1 MALVPVYINEL
12 SPQDIVRIFGVYT
25 QLFAMFGV
33 VFAFGLGIILTK
45 AGFEDQI
52 MWRIMFGLD
61 ILTILFVIAKCF
73 LGVIPESSNSLIMK
87 G

>member
-12 SPQDIVRIFGVYT
+12 SPKAIVGIFGVYT

-33 VFAFGLGIILTK
+33 VVAFGLGIILTK
-45 AGFEDQI
+45 CGVEDQI

-61 ILTILFVIAKCF
+61 ILTISFVIVNCF
-73 LGVIPESSNSLIMK
+73 LGVIP
-87 G
+87 